1 MEGANLVFS
10 LYQLSGDI
18 SNILGWNM
26 FRKCFHGIV
35 PIIFC
40 TLAYI
45 FTFRDA
51 AKFSR
56 VNASTQVA
64 FKGQIINERS
74 RKENSSNFRATFGLS
89 SDLSV
94 THDRKHQNNI
104 QQHIAFSVTPLR
116 SHVTFAIR
124 KFSESTCHIDH
135 FVDAV
140 SLLYL
145 ILRPLQKRLLCI
157 FFLNSYLLLKYH
169 TKLKS

>member
-1 MEGANLVFS
+1 MVSSQSSSVHLHTSSHFV
-10 LYQLSGDI
+10 
-18 SNILGWNM
+18 
-26 FRKCFHGIV
+26 
-35 PIIFC
+35 
-40 TLAYI
+40 TLQN
-45 FTFRDA
+45 
-51 AKFSR
+51 SHE
-56 VNASTQVA
+56 STPA
-64 FKGQIINERS
+64 HKLLLKGKLINERS
-74 RKENSSNFRATFGLS
+74 RKENSSNFRATFDLS